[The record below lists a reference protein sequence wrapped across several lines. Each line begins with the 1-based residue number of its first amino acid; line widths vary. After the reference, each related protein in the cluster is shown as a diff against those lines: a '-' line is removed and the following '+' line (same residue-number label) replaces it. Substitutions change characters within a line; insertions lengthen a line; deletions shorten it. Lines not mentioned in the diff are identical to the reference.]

1 MGAPPEPARTV
12 ATRPEQGAPLR
23 PGAGILRWKLCIERR
38 LSTGAMRR
46 SPARKAAAPRLP
58 ACLPACLRAEAPAAA
73 VHQAAAEPARAAIA
87 PQLPGGAPS
96 CSTMPEGTLEQFG

>member
-1 MGAPPEPARTV
+1 MSAPPEPARTV

-23 PGAGILRWKLCIERR
+23 PGAGILRWKLYIERR

-58 ACLPACLRAEAPAAA
+58 ACLRVEAPAAA